1 MASYSDYP
9 EAVSNNAK
17 RGIEL
22 NEKVGNKCA
31 TDVGKQRGQQ
41 LAQKKAV
48 SEDTIKRMFSYLS
61 RAEVYYNPDDTEA
74 CGTISY
80 LLWGGKAGLRWS
92 ESKLKEIEKNRK
104 VMNKIDRLVECRG
117 VDVEN
122 RTAQF
127 VISTESVDRHG
138 TVFKLAGWELES
150 YNRNPIVGYNHDV
163 SGSNP
168 DTIIGTSRVFQDGDA
183 LIGEVTFEREGNNP
197 LADKVFNKMQDGILK
212 MASVGAIPH
221 EYRYGKGDEED
232 RDTVYFTRQELIE
245 WSIVSAGSN
254 RDAFK
259 RGADQVDEIKK
270 SLEEIVEE
278 APVEMGLDTKTDLRN
293 FAKVKILTKYL

>member
-1 MASYSDYP
+1 
-9 EAVSNNAK
+9 
-17 RGIEL
+17 
-22 NEKVGNKCA
+22 
-31 TDVGKQRGQQ
+31 
-41 LAQKKAV
+41 
-48 SEDTIKRMFSYLS
+48 
-61 RAEVYYNPDDTEA
+61 
-74 CGTISY
+74 
-80 LLWGGKAGLRWS
+80 
-92 ESKLKEIEKNRK
+92 
-104 VMNKIDRLVECRG
+104 MNKIDRLVECRG

-138 TVFKLAGWELES
+138 TVFKLAGWELDS
-150 YNRNPIVGYNHDV
+150 YNRNPIVGYNHVV
-163 SGSNP
+163 SGDNP

-197 LADKVFNKMQDGILK
+197 LADKVFNKMNDGILK

-221 EYRYGKGDEED
+221 EYRYGDSNEGED

-245 WSIVSAGSN
+245 WSVVSAGSN

-259 RGADQVDEIKK
+259 RSADQVDEIKK

-278 APVEMGLDTKTDLRN
+278 VPVTMGLATKANLRN
-293 FAKVKILTKYL
+293 FGKVKILTKYL